1 VITPA
6 TVPTVAVP
14 AGSVTRLLTVVVAP
28 VIGFVTVMPTV
39 EVADGTGGGGG
50 GSVCAHEII
59 GMHKRSRATTNQLEN
74 NP

>member
-1 VITPA
+1 
-6 TVPTVAVP
+6 
-14 AGSVTRLLTVVVAP
+14 
-28 VIGFVTVMPTV
+28 MPTV

-59 GMHKRSRATTNQLEN
+59 GMYKRSRATTNQLEN